1 MSEKKR
7 LDDDDFPVSADDK
20 KVVTTG
26 KKPVAKAENEEM
38 AEEIAERLNDDA
50 LRRHEDNW
58 SA

>member
-7 LDDDDFPVSADDK
+7 LDDDDFPVSVEDK

-26 KKPVAKAENEEM
+26 KEPVAEAENEE
-38 AEEIAERLNDDA
+38 IAEQIAECLNDDA